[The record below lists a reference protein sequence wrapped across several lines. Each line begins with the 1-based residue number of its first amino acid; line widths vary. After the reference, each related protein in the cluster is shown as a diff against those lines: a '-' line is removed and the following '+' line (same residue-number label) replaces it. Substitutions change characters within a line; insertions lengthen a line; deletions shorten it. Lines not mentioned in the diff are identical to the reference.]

1 MTYYQSVFPLTLT
14 LPEIDEIILKKLACI
29 CFTFNKTESYIC
41 KTYICSFSFNIQS
54 IMTTRLFSC
63 LTLIFTVFFFSAC
76 KKVEGTGGSSSIRG
90 KISALNYNSAGIYQ
104 NNSYDAADVDVYIIY
119 GDNKTIQDDKVAT
132 SYDGSFEFN
141 YLEKGNY
148 TLYVYEKCFGTDC
161 PTGKTVVLKSATIS
175 KSKET
180 VDVGTIEIKD

>member
-1 MTYYQSVFPLTLT
+1 MTKFFFFVALLS
-14 LPEIDEIILKKLACI
+14 
-29 CFTFNKTESYIC
+29 S
-41 KTYICSFSFNIQS
+41 
-54 IMTTRLFSC
+54 
-63 LTLIFTVFFFSAC
+63 TVFFSAC

-104 NNSYDAADVDVYIIY
+104 NNSYDAADVDVFIIY
-119 GDNKTIQDDKVAT
+119 GDSKTIQDDKVAT
-132 SYDGSFEFN
+132 SYDGSFEFK

-148 TLYVYEKCFGTDC
+148 TLYVYEKCFGADC